1 MGEKIKLGA
10 EVTATGQLFRHWV
23 KGIANGPDR
32 KEWYTPEWAVHK
44 PVTGIYVG
52 KRTYQN
58 GKISWDRD
66 DGNVFVPDE
75 WFKVAL
81 IVTDERENPIPVL
94 YSNMHLQL
102 MEGVKNEV

>member
-23 KGIANGPDR
+23 KGNVDRSSR
-32 KEWYTPEWAVHK
+32 KEWYTPEGTMHK
-44 PVTGIYVG
+44 TVTGIYIG

-66 DGNVFVPDE
+66 DGNIFVPDE

-81 IVTDERENPIPVL
+81 IVTDERKNPIPVL
-94 YSNMHLQL
+94 YSDMHLRL
-102 MEGVKNEV
+102 M